1 MARNKRFLE
10 FEKKMTQVLL
20 ADAAVFVLYLIFS
33 ATGVI
38 PLKVITAIVAILASL
53 LCLGY
58 LYMSGELRRRRSLWM
73 SAASAAIFLCTV
85 VSLICNFPSP
95 AR

>member
-1 MARNKRFLE
+1 MAKKNRFTE
-10 FEKKMTQVLL
+10 FENKMTKVLL
-20 ADAAVFVLYLIFS
+20 GNTVVFILFLIFS
-33 ATGVI
+33 ATGLI
-38 PLKVITAIVAILASL
+38 PLKVITAIITILASL

-58 LYMSGELRRRRSLWM
+58 LFMSGELRRRRSLWM

-95 AR
+95 AK

>member
-1 MARNKRFLE
+1 MARNKRFME
-10 FEKKMTQVLL
+10 FEKKMTAVLL
-20 ADAAVFVLYLIFS
+20 GAAAVFVLYLIFS
-33 ATGVI
+33 GLGVV
-38 PLKVITAIVAILASL
+38 PGKVITAIIAIMASL

-73 SAASAAIFLCTV
+73 SAASAAIFLCTL

-95 AR
+95 AK